1 MVYNKM
7 SDSKYEATLRSEYKH
22 FFWKPHVQVEIW
34 CKGFAVGIEST
45 PFIYS
50 CFACL
55 PPRNNLPTRTFLF
68 FFCALASKTVLNQLC
83 EIHVM
88 RLCTTPK
95 QIKTTAHDFASTIL
109 LKTEE

>member
-1 MVYNKM
+1 MAYNKM
-7 SDSKYEATLRSEYKH
+7 NDPKNEASLRPKYKH
-22 FFWKPHVQVEIW
+22 FWKPHLQVEMGY
-34 CKGFAVGIEST
+34 KGFAVGREST

-50 CFACL
+50 CFQQEL
-55 PPRNNLPTRTFLF
+55 SF
-68 FFCALASKTVLNQLC
+68 FWFGFKIVLNKLC

-95 QIKTTAHDFASTIL
+95 QIKTTAHNFASTTL